1 MRIGTVIKWKGWGLL
16 LLVFSLDLY
25 LLVTGSAWLE
35 RPLNAGGTFPLGTL
49 VGWSFLIA
57 WPLLFLLLMPTARP
71 GQKPGTFKALRFV
84 RGMLLAAFALGL
96 GWGFC
101 GRLAS
106 GNWANAFQN
115 APPGLAAVHHLV
127 GSCPFPAAARFFDL
141 GRSLALSPR
150 PNPVGRLVQK
160 MQSVFRPLG

>member
-1 MRIGTVIKWKGWGLL
+1 MRIGTVIKWTGWGLL

-115 APPGLAAVHHLV
+115 APRAWQLFTIWSGAVLFLPLLAFLIWAVAWLFHR
-127 GSCPFPAAARFFDL
+127 ARI
-141 GRSLALSPR
+141 RS
-150 PNPVGRLVQK
+150 G
-160 MQSVFRPLG
+160 G